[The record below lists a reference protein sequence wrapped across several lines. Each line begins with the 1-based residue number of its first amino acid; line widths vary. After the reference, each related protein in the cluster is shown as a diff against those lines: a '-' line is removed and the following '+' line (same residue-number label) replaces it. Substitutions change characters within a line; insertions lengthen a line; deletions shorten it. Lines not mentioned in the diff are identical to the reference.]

1 MRHEER
7 SMGRYLNTRRGLVLV
22 ALITLAVLMFPTACS
37 GPAKME
43 TEAGPSPVAAPGGI
57 TVTPLPMQ
65 TESSA
70 EDATARP
77 STRRRIQTTPM
88 SSMAGIPATVVDLGT
103 EDTGPSSSQASE
115 LLNGATWVLASL
127 DGRSVIDGTYLFLRV
142 DGNVIEGFDGCNSLW
157 GRHEDGTPIAKA
169 DGTFSGRQFG
179 GTDMGCLDPILFQAE
194 RFQNALLNGVRFR
207 ATRDRLEILDR
218 TGDVRLLFTRQED
231 LPGHA
236 ADLPGTQWRL
246 LHDGNETFVGSE
258 FILAFLEDGLAAGTT
273 PCRDFFTAYRT
284 EKEKINFHTFGM
296 IGSTDGC
303 LTGSSNPEGRLTT
316 DLSHADEYSVE
327 EGHGQS
333 LLHFRTSRGRALTL
347 EQLPQA
353 IDGIQGVEWWLTAL
367 VESPGEGP
375 ELLPARKRD
384 AIPGVDVTLQY
395 DETGLFGSTGCNCY
409 VSNTRKGTD
418 GKREPAVREDGSV
431 AQDRETTVTEKGC
444 PETPQAMEQEM
455 RFVELLPLIR
465 RVQVFGDRLAIH
477 TEPGVFL
484 LFRARYQHGS
494 ENTD

>member
-1 MRHEER
+1 M
-7 SMGRYLNTRRGLVLV
+7 
-22 ALITLAVLMFPTACS
+22 
-37 GPAKME
+37 
-43 TEAGPSPVAAPGGI
+43 
-57 TVTPLPMQ
+57 
-65 TESSA
+65 
-70 EDATARP
+70 
-77 STRRRIQTTPM
+77 
-88 SSMAGIPATVVDLGT
+88 VDLGT
-103 EDTGPSSSQASE
+103 EDAGPSSSQASE

-127 DGRSVIDGTYLFLRV
+127 DGRSVIDDTYLFLRV
-142 DGNVIEGFDGCNSLW
+142 DGNDIEGFDGCNSLW

-179 GTDMGCLDPILFQAE
+179 GTDMGCRDPILLQAE
-194 RFQNALLNGVRFR
+194 RFQNALVDGVRFR

-218 TGDVRLLFTRQED
+218 AGDVLLLFTRQED

-284 EKEKINFHTFGM
+284 EKERINFHTTGM

-303 LTGSSNPEGRLTT
+303 PTGSGNPEGRLTT

-333 LLHFRTSRGRALTL
+333 LLHLRTSRGRALTL

-353 IDGIQGVEWWLTAL
+353 IDGIQGVEWRLTAF

-395 DETGLFGSTGCNCY
+395 DETGLFGSTGCNSY
-409 VSNTRKGTD
+409 VSNTRKETY

-431 AQDRETTVTEKGC
+431 TQDRETTATEKGC
-444 PETPQAMEQEM
+444 PETPQVMEQEK
-455 RFVELLPLIR
+455 RFVELLSLIQK
-465 RVQVFGDRLAIH
+465 VQVFGDHLAIH

-484 LFRARYQHGS
+484 LFQARYQHGS
-494 ENTD
+494 EDTE